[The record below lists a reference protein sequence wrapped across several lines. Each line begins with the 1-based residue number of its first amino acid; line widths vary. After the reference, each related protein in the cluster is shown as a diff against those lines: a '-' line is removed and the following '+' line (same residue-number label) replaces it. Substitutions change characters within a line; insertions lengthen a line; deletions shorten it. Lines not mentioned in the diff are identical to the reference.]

1 MARNIVKAKLDIIFK
16 KLFTDKDN
24 GYILKCF
31 ISDILEI
38 PFDEITKI
46 EIMNTEVP
54 PIDIDGKF
62 SRLDLKLTVN
72 NSLVNVEVQISD
84 RGDFPERTLY
94 YWAKT
99 YGNQLKSGEEYAE
112 LMQTISVNIV
122 NFSVFDTAD
131 YYSKYTMADLEHNR
145 ILTDKCSL
153 HFFELRKINKNKS
166 NKSRKELWMQLI
178 DAESEEEL
186 EMLTNTG
193 VPGIAEGVV
202 AIKKMSADE
211 KTRAIAEWRE
221 DRLREERSALG
232 NAVRIGEERGRQQGM
247 KQGMKQGIRQ
257 GIKQGREQGAS
268 EMRKK
273 MVIKLIAAGM
283 SDEEIKAIA
292 EIGDGE
298 LKDIKNSN

>member
-1 MARNIVKAKLDIIFK
+1 
-16 KLFTDKDN
+16 
-24 GYILKCF
+24 
-31 ISDILEI
+31 
-38 PFDEITKI
+38 
-46 EIMNTEVP
+46 
-54 PIDIDGKF
+54 
-62 SRLDLKLTVN
+62 
-72 NSLVNVEVQISD
+72 
-84 RGDFPERTLY
+84 
-94 YWAKT
+94 
-99 YGNQLKSGEEYAE
+99 
-112 LMQTISVNIV
+112 
-122 NFSVFDTAD
+122 
-131 YYSKYTMADLEHNR
+131 
-145 ILTDKCSL
+145 
-153 HFFELRKINKNKS
+153 
-166 NKSRKELWMQLI
+166 MQLI

-247 KQGMKQGIRQ
+247 KQGIRQGIKQGREQ

-292 EIGDGE
+292 EIGYGE

>member
-1 MARNIVKAKLDIIFK
+1 
-16 KLFTDKDN
+16 
-24 GYILKCF
+24 
-31 ISDILEI
+31 
-38 PFDEITKI
+38 
-46 EIMNTEVP
+46 
-54 PIDIDGKF
+54 
-62 SRLDLKLTVN
+62 
-72 NSLVNVEVQISD
+72 
-84 RGDFPERTLY
+84 
-94 YWAKT
+94 
-99 YGNQLKSGEEYAE
+99 
-112 LMQTISVNIV
+112 
-122 NFSVFDTAD
+122 
-131 YYSKYTMADLEHNR
+131 
-145 ILTDKCSL
+145 
-153 HFFELRKINKNKS
+153 
-166 NKSRKELWMQLI
+166 MQLI

-247 KQGMKQGIRQ
+247 KQGIRQ